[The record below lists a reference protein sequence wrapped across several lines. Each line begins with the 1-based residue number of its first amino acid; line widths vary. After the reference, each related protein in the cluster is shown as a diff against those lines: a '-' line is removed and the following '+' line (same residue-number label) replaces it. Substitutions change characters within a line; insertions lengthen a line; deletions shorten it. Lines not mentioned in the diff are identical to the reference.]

1 MIREELIGCSVS
13 CRKNMGPTKRG
24 GATAVIARSFT
35 ADLSPRF
42 FLFGN
47 SLRGYPPTAQG
58 DIIRQIQILQKNP
71 KGSGPK
77 TSAAMTKS
85 RFDDDVRGKPYLAN
99 FLKSSK
105 KKLTLD
111 DLYKK
116 ADLSRVDFSKQLDFE
131 VKQKLIIDRDGQ
143 FEAA

>member
-1 MIREELIGCSVS
+1 
-13 CRKNMGPTKRG
+13 
-24 GATAVIARSFT
+24 
-35 ADLSPRF
+35 
-42 FLFGN
+42 
-47 SLRGYPPTAQG
+47 
-58 DIIRQIQILQKNP
+58 
-71 KGSGPK
+71 
-77 TSAAMTKS
+77 MTKS